1 MPAGPLLL
9 SMSMR
14 KRKVAQRD
22 ICAFI
27 YTAIAYY
34 KVHVDSA
41 SVYYKTGMYA
51 LQICTMKIYY
61 KINIFILNN

>member
-1 MPAGPLLL
+1 M
-9 SMSMR
+9 
-14 KRKVAQRD
+14 
-22 ICAFI
+22 
-27 YTAIAYY
+27 YY